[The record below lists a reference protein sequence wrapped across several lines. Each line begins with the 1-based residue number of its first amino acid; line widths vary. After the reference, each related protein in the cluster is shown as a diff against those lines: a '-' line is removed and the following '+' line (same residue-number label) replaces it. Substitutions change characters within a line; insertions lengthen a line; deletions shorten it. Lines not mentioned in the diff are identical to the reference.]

1 MANKDNIFQ
10 KYGIKEVANVYF
22 EALEDEGKVGGYKAG
37 DIVLFLDTLKVS
49 TIETTAESTEARGG
63 WGNPKLIMWDYN
75 KDINITLEDA
85 LISMESLRLMM
96 GGKLNKAS
104 ATSKVVIHHTEE
116 AVVAK
121 ENTVPDIYDHLTED
135 KLTLPPNYRY
145 INLTTGERGRVTSN
159 AAQEGQGLEEGQVQ
173 QSTFTAKENDRI
185 RFFFEEERD
194 GASDDKKAIEISISP
209 NTFPGTYKVV
219 GETFIKSQETGKD
232 EAFQF
237 IINKAKVMSEV
248 TITLQAEGDPSTF
261 SMTLNVLRS
270 TNEKGEP
277 EMMKLVKY

>member
-22 EALEDEGKVGGYKAG
+22 EALEDEDKVGGYKAG

-96 GGKLNKAS
+96 GGKLNKAAS
-104 ATSKVVIHHTEE
+104 TSKVVIHHTEE
-116 AVVAK
+116 AVVPSDD
-121 ENTVPDIYDHLTED
+121 TVPDIYDHLTEQ

-145 INLTTGERGRVTSN
+145 INLDTGERGRVV
-159 AAQEGQGLEEGQVQ
+159 AADEVHGIQAVP
-173 QSTFTAKENDRI
+173 FAAKEGNHV
-185 RFFFEEERD
+185 RFFFDEERD
-194 GASDDKKAIEISISP
+194 GTKDDAKAIEISISP

-219 GETFIKSQETGKD
+219 GETFIRSQETGKD

-261 SMTLNVLRS
+261 SMTLNVLRA
-270 TNEKGEP
+270 TNERGEP

>member
-1 MANKDNIFQ
+1 M
-10 KYGIKEVANVYF
+10 
-22 EALEDEGKVGGYKAG
+22 
-37 DIVLFLDTLKVS
+37 
-49 TIETTAESTEARGG
+49 

-104 ATSKVVIHHTEE
+104 ATSKVVIHHTDE

-145 INLTTGERGRVTSN
+145 INLTTGERGRVV
-159 AAQEGQGLEEGQVQ
+159 AAAAAAEEGQEGGA
-173 QSTFTAKENDRI
+173 SGDAGIGTTFTAKEGERI
-185 RFFFEEERD
+185 RFFFDEERTVSK
-194 GASDDKKAIEISISP
+194 GKEVIEISISP

-219 GETFIKSQETGKD
+219 GETFIRSQDTGKD

-261 SMTLNVLRS
+261 SMTLNVLRA

>member
-1 MANKDNIFQ
+1 M
-10 KYGIKEVANVYF
+10 
-22 EALEDEGKVGGYKAG
+22 
-37 DIVLFLDTLKVS
+37 
-49 TIETTAESTEARGG
+49 

-75 KDINITLEDA
+75 KDINVTLEDA

-96 GGKLNKAS
+96 GGKLKKAAS
-104 ATSKVVIHHTEE
+104 ASTVVIHHTEE
-116 AVVAK
+116 AVVK
-121 ENTVPDIYDHLTED
+121 TENTVPEVYDHLTEE
-135 KLTLPPNYRY
+135 KLNLPTEYRY
-145 INLTTGERGRVTSN
+145 INLTTGVRGHVKPK
-159 AAQEGQGLEEGQVQ
+159 AAGEGQEQEV
-173 QSTFTAKENDRI
+173 TFTANVGDRI
-185 RFFFEEERD
+185 RFFFDENRTVSQGKEV
-194 GASDDKKAIEISISP
+194 IEISISP

-219 GETFIKSQETGKD
+219 GETFIRSQDTGKD

-270 TNEKGEP
+270 VNEEGKP

>member
-22 EALEDEGKVGGYKAG
+22 EALEDEDKVGGYKAG

-96 GGKLNKAS
+96 GGKLNKAAS
-104 ATSKVVIHHTEE
+104 ESKVVIHHTEE
-116 AVVAK
+116 AVVPSD
-121 ENTVPDIYDHLTED
+121 NTVPKIIDHLTE
-135 KLTLPPNYRY
+135 KELTLPPNYRY
-145 INLTTGERGRVTSN
+145 INLDTGERGRVV
-159 AAQEGQGLEEGQVQ
+159 AADEGNGIEAVP
-173 QSTFTAKENDRI
+173 FAAKEGNHV
-185 RFFFEEERD
+185 RFFFDEERD
-194 GASDDKKAIEISISP
+194 GSKGKEAIEISISP
-209 NTFPGTYKVV
+209 ETYPGTYKVV
-219 GETFIKSQETGKD
+219 GETFIRSQETGKD

-237 IINKAKVMSEV
+237 IINKAKVLSEV

-270 TNEKGEP
+270 TNEKGQS